1 MEEEAAPNSI
11 DAANR
16 RKYLVFGAVFL
27 FALVADQATK
37 VWARATLAPRRAP
50 IVVINGFF
58 DLRYSENP
66 GSAFGLFRNLAG
78 GRWLLLAIGVVAM
91 VVVVGL
97 LRRVKPGQLRIAGE
111 LGLLAGGALGNIV
124 DRISRGVVTD
134 FVLWKIQSRGLE
146 WPVFNVADAAL
157 VVGVIALLLDM
168 KGDPKEP
175 PAGGR
180 AARRSSET
188 RKK

>member
-1 MEEEAAPNSI
+1 MSSPAP
-11 DAANR
+11 R
-16 RKYLVFGAVFL
+16 RKYLVFGIVFGL
-27 FALVADQATK
+27 ALLADQVTK
-37 VWARATLAPRRAP
+37 IWARDELRPRHSP
-50 IVVINGFF
+50 IVVIDGFF

-78 GRWLLLAIGVVAM
+78 GRWLLLGIGVIAM

-97 LRRVKPGQLRIAGE
+97 LKRVKPGQLRIAAE

-124 DRISRGVVTD
+124 DRITRGVVTD

-146 WPVFNVADAAL
+146 WPLFNVADAAL
-157 VVGVIALLLDM
+157 VVGVIALLFDM
-168 KGDPKEP
+168 KGEPKEP
-175 PAGGR
+175 EAAAVSDGGGR
-180 AARRSSET
+180 KK